1 MTIRH
6 TTIWLLLTLALI
18 APPAQSQT
26 TSMDSWFRMSPR
38 RGDFRASA
46 PWKLFNIE
54 LPEDWQLVPGYNSTL
69 LIATEKRGN
78 QPGGAIV
85 IEHTLNIQP
94 LGPEN
99 INPRLA
105 TNEADYAKQRD
116 TGGKDFQQE
125 IKDVNNQR
133 FMLIQYSRGGLI
145 ATDRVALY
153 VFPAG
158 KTMYRLI
165 CIAPEKEMVPKYQQ
179 IFAHV
184 AWSFKPVI
192 STAN

>member
-6 TTIWLLLTLALI
+6 TATWLLLALALI

-26 TSMDSWFRMSPR
+26 TTMDPWFRMSPR
-38 RGDFRASA
+38 RGDFRASM

-99 INPRLA
+99 INARLA
-105 TNEADYAKQRD
+105 SNEADYARN
-116 TGGKDFQQE
+116 E
-125 IKDVNNQR
+125 IRAERISNK
-133 FMLIQYSRGGLI
+133 ISRTSTI
-145 ATDRVALY
+145 SASCSSSIRE
-153 VFPAG
+153 AG
-158 KTMYRLI
+158 
-165 CIAPEKEMVPKYQQ
+165 
-179 IFAHV
+179 
-184 AWSFKPVI
+184 
-192 STAN
+192 